1 MQHGGRV
8 PASVYPRPT
17 RVVARRYFLRR
28 PAVPIALSY
37 PSFLWRPPL
46 GEPGDA
52 GGDIGGVLAGTDS
65 DAGEVGGE
73 RCGGA
78 GDIVRNIPGQVQHK
92 VPAGCIGEPKFGGDG
107 LCPFVQRV
115 HDAIFSHG
123 RACRPRPD
131 PSALNCVRCRR
142 RPAAR
147 RSPTRSHHSCGGLR
161 RCRPVQHSSSRRD
174 GELVAP
180 QRPHAV
186 HDQRVVPRICGCPH
200 QRDRWVSCEVGS
212 CPSTRP
218 GNEQGVVRH
227 RGSHGHDVRPCIVP
241 DGEEV
246 REAVLRQGLR
256 QLLQRYRDAH
266 YPRLARRQQPTAV
279 CARCPVI
286 AACRKHAL
294 NVHEPYGIWGGLS
307 AEERSTLL
315 RTRR

>member
-1 MQHGGRV
+1 LCATSR
-8 PASVYPRPT
+8 ARSST
-17 RVVARRYFLRR
+17 R
-28 PAVPIALSY
+28 S
-37 PSFLWRPPL
+37 
-46 GEPGDA
+46 
-52 GGDIGGVLAGTDS
+52 
-65 DAGEVGGE
+65 
-73 RCGGA
+73 
-78 GDIVRNIPGQVQHK
+78 
-92 VPAGCIGEPKFGGDG
+92 
-107 LCPFVQRV
+107 
-115 HDAIFSHG
+115 
-123 RACRPRPD
+123 
-131 PSALNCVRCRR
+131 
-142 RPAAR
+142 RPAALVSPSSAATACVHSSNVFTTPSSR
-147 RSPTRSHHSCGGLR
+147 TVERVAPDQTRLRSTVCGVGGDRQLDAVRLAATTSCGGLR

-186 HDQRVVPRICGCPH
+186 HDQRVAARVCGCPH

-227 RGSHGHDVRPCIVP
+227 RGSHGHDVRPRIVP